1 MGELTLVKVQE
12 WMYAVFEW
20 LGVTDPLA
28 MSVGVGVIAGG
39 LIVVGVGA
47 ALRLAVSLA
56 AQAVASVLVFLLWVL
71 SFFSR

>member
-28 MSVGVGVIAGG
+28 MSVGVGVIAGA

-47 ALRLAVSLA
+47 PYA
-56 AQAVASVLVFLLWVL
+56 
-71 SFFSR
+71 